1 MIRLKAHD
9 YLKFT
14 HNGENSG
21 MNNKKIKSDNEISEL
36 CSFSL
41 GGYQQKVL
49 IEGKSKDNPIV
60 ITLHGGQGTPIPF
73 SVGCRGLN
81 KIMLL

>member
-36 CSFSL
+36 CSFSIDTFV
-41 GGYQQKVL
+41 QMTEEL
-49 IEGKSKDNPIV
+49 IEKIKVKI
-60 ITLHGGQGTPIPF
+60 LY
-73 SVGCRGLN
+73 CRRRLSRRFLKN
-81 KIMLL
+81 K